1 MSRARWG
8 RLLAMLVVAGAV
20 LVPAGAANA
29 ATLTACV
36 KKSTGEMRLRQGKAA
51 KKKCP
56 KGFKKVRWN
65 VQGAAG
71 KQGLP
76 GASGLNGTNGTNGV
90 NGAPGA
96 LLNLKDATGAVVGQL
111 LDVVPEGLPVYTVF
125 RDGGIWYYLG
135 DGHLASIV
143 GPRFKTSDC
152 SGTAYLPNA
161 SDSQLTDASFL
172 MMISGPFRAVYRIN
186 DSELIGTP
194 TAYAASGASEPA
206 TGVQLYS
213 RDNTNACN
221 ATGGPVTGTL
231 FALQEVP
238 APPDF
243 TGPLTP
249 G

>member
-56 KGFKKVRWN
+56 RGWKKVRWN

-71 KQGLP
+71 KQALP
-76 GASGLNGTNGTNGV
+76 GLNGINGSNGV

-111 LDVVPEGLPVYTVF
+111 LDVVPEGLSV
-125 RDGGIWYYLG
+125 
-135 DGHLASIV
+135 
-143 GPRFKTSDC
+143 
-152 SGTAYLPNA
+152 
-161 SDSQLTDASFL
+161 
-172 MMISGPFRAVYRIN
+172 
-186 DSELIGTP
+186 
-194 TAYAASGASEPA
+194 
-206 TGVQLYS
+206 
-213 RDNTNACN
+213 
-221 ATGGPVTGTL
+221 
-231 FALQEVP
+231 
-238 APPDF
+238 
-243 TGPLTP
+243 
-249 G
+249 